1 MPSPGQAAVALII
14 FGGGWGAEGTQA
26 SIETHVLALKS
37 AFASR
42 APRVMFASGDPA
54 IRDVQISVDQPDEA
68 SALLGV
74 IFDRRDHLHVAYRP
88 AKTDGAGTA
97 SKRALLEAIASTAGN
112 AAGTIVFG
120 VGHGAPE
127 TKDERAGLE
136 LFGPDDHLSVEDL
149 ARSLDQTPRKAP
161 IAFVLGHCHSG
172 AFSAVSFLGADP
184 KARVAEPA
192 RCVLA
197 AVPGERQAAGC
208 SSDAD
213 DPDARAYVAMIA
225 EAFAKNPKATLAEA
239 HTYARINDRTIDV
252 PVASSELWMIRALG
266 KKMRDPKSIALD
278 KLLPRARASEREVL
292 VALLPSPSATPR
304 SVHAELGAMDIEMDR
319 LDRDLETL
327 RDEYDDARRR
337 LVDAVL
343 LRYPELANPYHVE
356 ARRLVA
362 GNATELVSFVRARRE
377 LLEMDA
383 KDGEMQP
390 LEARRFDLEKKAA
403 RLERWLNAAVAV
415 SNEDTLR
422 RSGNKTAV
430 RVLDRLLACES
441 LAP

>member
-1 MPSPGQAAVALII
+1 MSTPAAVALII

-37 AFASR
+37 ALANRS
-42 APRVMFASGDPA
+42 PRVMFASGDPA
-54 IRDVQISVDQPDEA
+54 IRDVQISIDQPSEV

-74 IFDRRDHLHVAYRP
+74 IFDRRDHLHVAYRS
-88 AKTDGAGTA
+88 AKTEGAGTA
-97 SKRALLEAIASTAGN
+97 SKRALLEALASTAGN
-112 AAGTIVFG
+112 PSGTIVFG

-127 TKDERAGLE
+127 TKDERAGIE

-172 AFSAVSFLGADP
+172 AFSAVSFVAANL
-184 KARVAEPA
+184 KAKIAEPA

-213 DPDARAYVAMIA
+213 DPDARAYMAMIA

-252 PVASSELWMIRALG
+252 PVASSELWMIHTLG
-266 KKMRDPKSIALD
+266 KKSRDPRSIVLD
-278 KLLPRARASEREVL
+278 KLLPRARASERAVIA
-292 VALLPSPSATPR
+292 ALQPSPTATPR
-304 SVHAELGAMDIEMDR
+304 SVHAELGAMDAEMDR
-319 LDRDLETL
+319 IDRDLEEL
-327 RDEYDDARRR
+327 RDEYDEARRR

-343 LRYPELANPYHVE
+343 LRYPELANPYHAE
-356 ARRLVA
+356 SRRLVA
-362 GNATELVSFVRARRE
+362 GDAAELVAFVRGRRE

-383 KDGEMQP
+383 TDGEMQP
-390 LEARRFDLEKKAA
+390 LEAKRFDLEKKAA
-403 RLERWLNAAVAV
+403 RLERWLNAAVTIA
-415 SNEDTLR
+415 NEDHLR
-422 RSGNKTAV
+422 RTAPKSAQAT
-430 RVLDRLLACES
+430 LDRLLACES
-441 LAP
+441 LTP